1 MNEDIEGQDLR
12 AAGSGTLY
20 VVATPIGN
28 LTDLSERSSQVL
40 RSVQWVAAEDTRN
53 TRVLLDRVGS
63 TARMLA
69 AHRHNER
76 QSAAGI
82 VALLQKGQDLAL
94 VSDAGTPAIS
104 DPGARIVSAALAA
117 GLRVV
122 PIPGPSAAVAMVSAS
137 GLCEGPFHFDGFL
150 PSRPR
155 ARDERLETL
164 ARMPHPFVLFEA
176 PHRIEATLKAIAER
190 CGTERWIAIGRELTK
205 KFEEVHRCRA
215 GEALPWLAA
224 DANRRRGEYVL
235 VVAQRG
241 ARPEGTDADTG
252 AGEENAKVTADRTRA
267 ATGSAEPDSAP
278 ARNGPAAQNGPATQ
292 SDPGEGGSVDPRRL
306 LAALLEELPPSRAA
320 RVASHATGLPR
331 QALYRLA
338 LELSGGNA

>member
-28 LTDLSERSSQVL
+28 LSDLSERSSRVL
-40 RSVQWVAAEDTRN
+40 RDVHWVAAEDTRN

-63 TARMLA
+63 PARSIA

-76 QSAAGI
+76 ESAAGI
-82 VALLQKGQDLAL
+82 VALLHKGQDVAL
-94 VSDAGTPAIS
+94 VSDAGTPAVS
-104 DPGARIVSAALAA
+104 DPGTRIVSAALAA
-117 GLRVV
+117 GIRVV
-122 PIPGPSAAVAMVSAS
+122 PIPGPSAAIAMVSAS
-137 GLCEGPFHFDGFL
+137 GLCEGPFHFEGFL

-155 ARDERLETL
+155 ARDDRLATL

-176 PHRIEATLKAIAER
+176 PHRIEATLRAIAER
-190 CGTERWIAIGRELTK
+190 CGAERWIAIGRELTK

-215 GEALPWLAA
+215 GEALDWLAA

-235 VVAQRG
+235 VVAQHG
-241 ARPEGTDADTG
+241 ARPDGTEAGRAAEAGTGSRTG
-252 AGEENAKVTADRTRA
+252 AADEAKARH
-267 ATGSAEPDSAP
+267 EAP
-278 ARNGPAAQNGPATQ
+278 AEGHDAASA
-292 SDPGEGGSVDPRRL
+292 DPRRL
-306 LAALLEELPPSRAA
+306 IAALLEELPPSRAA

-338 LELSGGNA
+338 LELSGEERPEPD

>member
-40 RSVQWVAAEDTRN
+40 RQVQWVAAEDTRT

-63 TARMLA
+63 QARTLA

-76 QSAAGI
+76 ESAAGI
-82 VALLQKGQDLAL
+82 VALLHKGQDLAL

-117 GLRVV
+117 GNRVV
-122 PIPGPSAAVAMVSAS
+122 PIPGPSAAIAMVSAS
-137 GLCEGPFHFDGFL
+137 GLCEGPFHFEGFL

-155 ARDERLETL
+155 ARDERLTAL

-176 PHRIEATLKAIAER
+176 PHRIEATLTAIAER
-190 CGTERWIAIGRELTK
+190 CGADRWIAIGRELTK
-205 KFEEVHRCRA
+205 KFEEVHRCRT
-215 GEALPWLAA
+215 GEALSWLNA

-235 VVAQRG
+235 VVAQQG
-241 ARPEGTDADTG
+241 VHPEGTEAGDATG
-252 AGEENAKVTADRTRA
+252 ARA
-267 ATGSAEPDSAP
+267 
-278 ARNGPAAQNGPATQ
+278 
-292 SDPGEGGSVDPRRL
+292 GSVARAESEAGCTDPRRL
-306 LAALLEELPPSRAA
+306 LVALLEELPASRAA

-338 LELSGGNA
+338 LEISGGDGSEAT